1 MTTPTYTI
9 KGSSSMNEGTAQ
21 IFTFQTTGL
30 SEGSS
35 INYTLSGLLPWR
47 IQNNLSSGTL
57 TIGSTGQASLY
68 VWVNSNYYTDG
79 PSNLIVS
86 IPGKNTSF
94 TVEIV
99 DSSKTPTT
107 LYTVQEAIDFYNT
120 QLTKFNLTPQ
130 YTVGIR
136 DSAANIASNTQ
147 LLSGVLN
154 RVAASVIPIEPHL
167 SSTSFYNLY
176 SRKGTNNIVS
186 ESIKD
191 STTGIISS
199 LDKISQY
206 KDYLKDIEIL
216 NGGTFSINASQLNSY
231 SSVLSKITNL
241 DFIEV
246 KDNLQNIGALNVSG
260 LSNDLFHLNVTGLN
274 FNASVVGGVVSQ
286 IDLRELG
293 STSFAIKSGGTPSSP
308 SIQIDVSLNNST
320 SSITLS
326 QELSKLSVI
335 NRQSFG
341 NVAQYFVNKSQVSIS
356 KTNEVFNVTVNG
368 HTDSV
373 SNLQRFMFNDRGIA
387 FDTGATTGNVVKY
400 IGAIFGP
407 SQVQNPT
414 YVGIGLNY
422 LDKKLGTDESL
433 VNLALNTALGS
444 GYTNEQEVQLLFKN
458 LLGIPA
464 TKSDVTYWSSLIESG
479 TYTKASLAIFAA
491 NSTFNTDNIQLV
503 GISQT
508 GVEYIPVT

>member
-1 MTTPTYTI
+1 MATPTYTI

-35 INYTLSGLLPWR
+35 INYTIGGILPWR

-68 VWVNSNYYTDG
+68 LWVNSNYYTDG
-79 PSNLIVS
+79 PTNLIVS
-86 IPGKNTSF
+86 LPGTNTSF
-94 TVEIV
+94 TVQVE

-107 LYTVQEAIDFYNT
+107 LYTIQEAIDLYNT
-120 QLTKFNLTPQ
+120 QLTKFNSILQ

-136 DSAANIASNTQ
+136 DSATNIAANTQ
-147 LLSGVLN
+147 LLSGILN
-154 RVAASVIPIEPHL
+154 RVAASVIPIEPYL
-167 SSTSFYNLY
+167 SSTAFYNLY
-176 SRKGTNNIVS
+176 SHKGSNNIVS

-199 LDKISQY
+199 LDKIYQY

-216 NGGTFSINASQLNSY
+216 NGGTFSINSSQLNSY
-231 SSVLSKITNL
+231 STVLSKISNL
-241 DFIEV
+241 DFIEI

-260 LSNDLFHLNVTGLN
+260 LSNNLFHLNITGLN

-286 IDLRELG
+286 IDLREVG
-293 STSFAIKSGGTPSSP
+293 TTSFAIKSGGTSVSP
-308 SIQIDVSLNNST
+308 SIQIDVSINNST
-320 SSITLS
+320 SSITLG

-335 NRQSFG
+335 SRQSYG
-341 NVAQYFVNKSQVSIS
+341 NVDQYFVSKSQASIT
-356 KTNEVFNVTVNG
+356 KVNEVFNVTVNG

-373 SNLQRFMFNDRGIA
+373 SNIQRFIFNDRAIA
-387 FDTGATTGNVVKY
+387 FDLGANTGNVVKY

-407 SQVQNPT
+407 SQVQNPS

-444 GYTNEQEVQLLFKN
+444 GYSNEQEVQLLFKN
-458 LLGIPA
+458 LLGIQA
-464 TKSDVTYWSSLIESG
+464 TKADVTYWSSLIESG
-479 TYTKASLAIFAA
+479 TYSHASLAIFAA
-491 NSTFNTDNIQLV
+491 NSTFNTDNVHLV
-503 GISQT
+503 GIAQT